1 MRISNRG
8 QLTIPRSLRQKYGL
22 APNTEVELEEAD
34 GCIIVR
40 PISSETSNS
49 AETNGV
55 SSQPR
60 AMLGDDPVAEAPA
73 KPRKRN
79 PKLAALKYVAK
90 MDLPADHKRLME
102 EAADRFCAKS
112 FLPTIGDIR
121 NFCEIYQIALPKSGS
136 RASAIP
142 RVFRFLAAMDT
153 GELQTMLDNG
163 SFSGPARLGLV
174 SEAIMRARDA
184 RIRERNQIKTRPSE
198 SGFISATVNIDRRDH
213 KESQTMKTYKL
224 PYVIY
229 PPSQSTEP
237 DKYMAEIPILPGC
250 RAWGDTPA
258 ETVDILQSVAAAF
271 IEIDIERG
279 WDLPEEVQAAL
290 VKPDVSELM
299 ASAPPHPRK

>member
-34 GCIIVR
+34 GCIIIR
-40 PISSETSNS
+40 PASPKVHGS
-49 AETNGV
+49 AESNV
-55 SSQPR
+55 AFSQASVIIEDDSSR
-60 AMLGDDPVAEAPA
+60 EALA
-73 KPRKRN
+73 KPRKRT
-79 PKLAALKYVAK
+79 PKLTASEYVAK

-102 EAADRFCAKS
+102 EAADRFCVKS
-112 FLPTIGDIR
+112 FLPTIGDVR
-121 NFCEIYQIALPKSGS
+121 NFCEIYKITLPKSGS

-142 RVFRFLAAMDT
+142 RVFQFLAAMDA

-174 SEAIMRARDA
+174 SEAIMRAREA

-198 SGFISATVNIDRRDH
+198 SGFISATVNIDHIDH
-213 KESQTMKTYKL
+213 EESQTTKTYRL
-224 PYVIY
+224 PYVLY
-229 PPSQSTEP
+229 PPERSTEP

-258 ETVDILQSVAAAF
+258 QTMDILQSVAAAF
-271 IEIDIERG
+271 IESHIKDGDE
-279 WDLPEEVQAAL
+279 LPDEV
-290 VKPDVSELM
+290 
-299 ASAPPHPRK
+299 R